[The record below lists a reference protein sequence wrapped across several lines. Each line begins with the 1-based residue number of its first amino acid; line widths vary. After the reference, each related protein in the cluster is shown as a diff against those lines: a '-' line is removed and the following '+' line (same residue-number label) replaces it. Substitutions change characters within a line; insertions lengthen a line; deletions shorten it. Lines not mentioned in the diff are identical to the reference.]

1 MEGKFNSY
9 LLTER
14 QFLMGLSG
22 RMGMQIGIKRC
33 IYFVCKL
40 KCDKSSSLGGSV
52 EVSSLNANK
61 GLSKSAEIHFVQL
74 HEENEESVR
83 YQCHCRW
90 DLFFVYGQ
98 ANHIFRVVPVISSS
112 TLT

>member
-74 HEENEESVR
+74 A
-83 YQCHCRW
+83 QCTR
-90 DLFFVYGQ
+90 
-98 ANHIFRVVPVISSS
+98 RMKSPSVISVIVAGTCSS
-112 TLT
+112 VTAKLIIYSEWCP